1 MAGTSTES
9 KGDVAATITSD
20 SNLGELPFQ
29 VQIHYTDLEGAQAMR
44 VLTQTKPVTRERIQA
59 EDCEFRYLD
68 FVFAFLYRN
77 CEFTITLSDVEMMQ
91 CCNVVWT
98 WCETFV
104 LYRFITSRHNLIYR
118 HQPASARSP
127 RHPSVVTVCPRGRV
141 LAVAYECTHVPED
154 HVQKHVCNSVRL
166 CLGGIVAKI
175 FHFCFADRKTIV
187 FKVNVFVCV

>member
-1 MAGTSTES
+1 MFTGFQNINFLTSHQVELTKVLSTEIVQMSTILFLDMAAEMAGTSTES

-91 CCNVVWT
+91 CCNVV
-98 WCETFV
+98 
-104 LYRFITSRHNLIYR
+104 
-118 HQPASARSP
+118 
-127 RHPSVVTVCPRGRV
+127 
-141 LAVAYECTHVPED
+141 
-154 HVQKHVCNSVRL
+154 
-166 CLGGIVAKI
+166 
-175 FHFCFADRKTIV
+175 
-187 FKVNVFVCV
+187 